1 LKRLFPRV
9 RASILTAATLSA
21 GLVAALTAPPT
32 ATAANHHHHHHAAG
46 PSCSTFMSTGTVEGM
61 TGVSSKVYG
70 VVKYPTANGVPDGP
84 RNHVPGSICQWVRS
98 TESNEGLNNTGQI
111 LVGYGLTA
119 KDWNQ
124 LVSFYK
130 RGAEDGYPI
139 GEPNN
144 PTYSPLQLGHGSKA
158 FLITA
163 PLGSAPGYGAAE
175 SPGFPSFLYAVTVM
189 TRRHNLAQAWF
200 YPGTAAKTQAWV
212 IENILIKDAHFF

>member
-1 LKRLFPRV
+1 LKRFFPRV
-9 RASILTAATLSA
+9 RTSLLAAITLSA
-21 GLVAALTAPPT
+21 GIAAALTAPPT
-32 ATAANHHHHHHAAG
+32 AAASSHAAG
-46 PSCSTFMSTGTVEGM
+46 PSCSTFMSTGTVEGLS
-61 TGVSSKVYG
+61 GVSSKVLG
-70 VVKYPTANGVPDGP
+70 VVKYPTADGIPDGFH
-84 RNHVPGSICQWVRS
+84 NHVPGSICQWVRS
-98 TESNEGLNNTGQI
+98 TESNEGLNNTGQL

-124 LVSFYK
+124 LVSYYK
-130 RGAEDGYPI
+130 RGAEGGYPI

-163 PLGSAPGYGAAE
+163 PLDFTGAAE

-200 YPGTAAKTQAWV
+200 YPGTAAKTQDWV
-212 IENILIKDAHFF
+212 VENILVKDAHFF